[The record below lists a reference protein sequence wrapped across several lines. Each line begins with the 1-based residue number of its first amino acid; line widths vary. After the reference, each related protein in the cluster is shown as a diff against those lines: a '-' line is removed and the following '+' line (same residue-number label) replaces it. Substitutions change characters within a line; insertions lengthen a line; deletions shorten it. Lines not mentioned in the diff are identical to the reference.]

1 MFTNRLTS
9 KQACSSK
16 LNMNNQFLKFILS
29 FFFLQAHL
37 CAAPSTDR
45 IEQAMLTAIESKEI
59 PGGVVLINHQ
69 GKTIY
74 HKAFGN
80 LMVTP
85 KKIPAI
91 PEGLYD
97 LTSITKIY
105 TATLIMIL
113 HDQGKLDVTKPV
125 ADYLPSF
132 NTADKKTI
140 TIEQLLTHR
149 SGLPVIIP
157 TPLFEEG
164 LPTAVKNISQA
175 KLVAKPGSSYLYS
188 DLGPI
193 TASYIAEQVTGK
205 PFEQLLQEYILQPL
219 GLNNTAFTP
228 AKTHPL
234 DTIAPNNT
242 DSGELRHGYCW
253 SPRSHA
259 LGGVGGSSGLF
270 ASASDLLC
278 FAQLFLHDGIA
289 QNGQRILS
297 QNSIKLMTT
306 PHKNTPAGEK
316 RGIGFDFETDSAFA
330 RGKKFGPESFGH
342 TGTSGTTLWIDPITQ
357 TIIIILSNRFHP
369 ETRSKFKYPRITIAT
384 LAALMVEKR
393 SKEALA
399 F

>member
-1 MFTNRLTS
+1 MY
-9 KQACSSK
+9 
-16 LNMNNQFLKFILS
+16 NQFLMFIVS
-29 FFFLQAHL
+29 FLFLQVSL
-37 CAAPSTDR
+37 CATPVEDL
-45 IEQAMLTAIESKEI
+45 IEQAMLTAIASKEI
-59 PGGVVLINHQ
+59 PGGVILINHQ

-85 KKIPAI
+85 KGIPAI
-91 PEGLYD
+91 AEGLYD

-113 HDQGKLDVTKPV
+113 HDQGKLDITKPV

-157 TPLFEEG
+157 TPLFEQG
-164 LPTAVKNISQA
+164 LATAVKNIGKS
-175 KLVAKPGSSYLYS
+175 KLIAQPGNCYLYS

-205 PFEQLLQEYILQPL
+205 SFEQLLQEYIFQPL
-219 GLNNTAFTP
+219 GLNNTGFTP

-234 DTIAPNNT
+234 NTIAPNNT
-242 DSGELRHGYCW
+242 DTGELRHGHCW

-297 QNSIKLMTT
+297 PSSTQLMTT
-306 PHKNTPAGEK
+306 HHKNTPAGEK
-316 RGIGFDFETDSAFA
+316 RAIGFDFETDSAFA

-342 TGTSGTTLWIDPITQ
+342 TGTSGTTLWIDPITK
-357 TIIIILSNRFHP
+357 TILIILSNRFHP
-369 ETRSKFKYPRITIAT
+369 ETRSKFKYPRMTIAT
-384 LAALMVEKR
+384 LAAIMVEKR
-393 SKEALA
+393 NEEGLID
-399 F
+399 